1 MNSGLATDITVQLA
15 TEAAGVPDSE
25 LFNRW
30 VNLARQ
36 GASGEVTLRIVDE
49 AESAEL
55 NSRYRDKLGATN
67 VLSFESQDLVAEDE
81 QRLLP
86 PEVVAE
92 LAGELGDLVLCAPL
106 VVAEAAQQGKATISH
121 WAHLTVHG
129 VLHLRGFDHQNEA
142 DQQQMELIEIN
153 LLKQLGFAD
162 PYLLE
167 QPADD

>member
-1 MNSGLATDITVQLA
+1 MNSPLATDLTVQLA
-15 TEAAGVPDSE
+15 TDATGVPDSE

-55 NSRYRDKLGATN
+55 NTRYREKSGATN
-67 VLSFESQDLVAEDE
+67 VLSFESQDLVGQDE
-81 QRLLP
+81 LGLLP

-106 VVAEAAQQGKATISH
+106 VAAEAAQQGKATISH

-142 DQQQMELIEIN
+142 DQQQMESIEIN
-153 LLKQLGFAD
+153 LLKQLGYAD

-167 QPADD
+167 QQTDD